1 MDRKCFEVNNI
12 AGSSNG
18 RIADSESVH
27 LGSNP
32 STAAFLRFARQ
43 GHFLTRS
50 ENDTNRYARRSN

>member
-1 MDRKCFEVNNI
+1 MDKKCFEVNNI

-32 STAAFLRFARQ
+32 SPAVTNSIKNPVNLR
-43 GHFLTRS
+43 GIL
-50 ENDTNRYARRSN
+50 